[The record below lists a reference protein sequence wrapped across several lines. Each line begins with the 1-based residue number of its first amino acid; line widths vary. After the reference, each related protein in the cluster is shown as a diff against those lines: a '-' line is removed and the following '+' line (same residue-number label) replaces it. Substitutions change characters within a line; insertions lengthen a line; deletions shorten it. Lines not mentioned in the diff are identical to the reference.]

1 MAAMMTMMAGL
12 RIVVWGCFSPA
23 QRLDERTFNFVYNLT
38 SPQKQLSSAAV
49 ATTKQHSGV
58 AGDQLAQPVM
68 LSTKFNLLK
77 ILVIAIIAVAIVPI
91 YFHEYLSPPITV
103 RMPKLR
109 EPVVVRRVGNIR
121 LVLHVGLPKTATSA
135 IQCRISDMERHDM

>member
-1 MAAMMTMMAGL
+1 
-12 RIVVWGCFSPA
+12 
-23 QRLDERTFNFVYNLT
+23 
-38 SPQKQLSSAAV
+38 
-49 ATTKQHSGV
+49 
-58 AGDQLAQPVM
+58 M